1 MAQFLIS
8 IIISLLSATGVIAI
22 LSFFLEKQEKKRFR
36 KWIDDIEKELK
47 KREREAH
54 KNGR

>member
-36 KWIDDIEKELK
+36 KWLDDIEKELK